1 MAKEIDYIFMITL
14 FVSGIILI
22 FISSSA
28 FNTIKST
35 CEFNII
41 RSGMTSIMTI
51 GSIFVTIPL
60 TYLIC
65 SSQMECNNSK
75 ASETRLGIYMLL
87 VTLFSIIMITLC
99 TMMLNNINKD
109 IDSCGGNKM
118 KQSIIILLVLNCLIF
133 TGSTIGIGLL
143 YKNFIVA

>member
-14 FVSGIILI
+14 FVAGIILI
-22 FISSSA
+22 VLSSSA
-28 FNTIKST
+28 FKTIKST
-35 CEFNII
+35 CKFNII

-65 SSQMECNNSK
+65 SSQMNCKNSK
-75 ASETRLGIYMLL
+75 TPGSRLGIYML
-87 VTLFSIIMITLC
+87 VVSLFSLTIITLSS
-99 TMMLNNINKD
+99 MMIKNINKN

-118 KQSIIILLVLNCLIF
+118 KQSIMILLVLNCIILIG
-133 TGSTIGIGLL
+133 TLLGIGLL
-143 YKNFIVA
+143 YKDFILA